1 MYIYLDFIN
10 YADKNYSKWK
20 SFNWLIEDMENYKII
35 EDIDFNREYKM
46 KELLFILENLND
58 KRVSDLYDLISDKF
72 GDNSEELFLVDDI
85 ITYNRS

>member
-1 MYIYLDFIN
+1 
-10 YADKNYSKWK
+10 
-20 SFNWLIEDMENYKII
+20 
-35 EDIDFNREYKM
+35 M

-85 ITYNRS
+85 ITYNREYQTSDTHREYVELKKERDNSIDELKKLLIRK